1 MDETVE
7 IKTERERE
15 ATGPYPT
22 TPPLFTACSAEEVR
36 RRNLPLL
43 GDTLPSSLSSSPS
56 YFTRRLRDRPPPRSR
71 SWRRPENPSP
81 LRTRGREKGRRE
93 RVHRFDVIPL
103 WEKKRKEGSYR
114 NQAARVS
121 YTRLILRREREC
133 MCAFLSL
140 SLSFSPASNFNY
152 TATRR
157 ARFDARPVYQDNGFH
172 RRPMV
177 RIYPIRGKGL
187 RLISIASRYPSPA
200 DRFVRIFPLSLS
212 LSSRTAS
219 TGYSVH
225 EATTRHDDTIRY
237 DTVFFFFFFSGR
249 NLPSKSL
256 SKHEEEIRLSCN
268 RCVTIEK

>member
-1 MDETVE
+1 MASSR
-7 IKTERERE
+7 KPFSLANQRKRKRE
-15 ATGPYPT
+15 A
-22 TPPLFTACSAEEVR
+22 
-36 RRNLPLL
+36 
-43 GDTLPSSLSSSPS
+43 
-56 YFTRRLRDRPPPRSR
+56 
-71 SWRRPENPSP
+71 
-81 LRTRGREKGRRE
+81 RTRLTDSTLSLFG
-93 RVHRFDVIPL
+93 
-103 WEKKRKEGSYR
+103 KRKEKKYR

-121 YTRLILRREREC
+121 YTRLILRRGRTKRVC
-133 MCAFLSL
+133 MCAFTLSL

-157 ARFDARPVYQDNGFH
+157 ARFDARPAYQDNGFH

-200 DRFVRIFPLSLS
+200 DRFVRIFRPSLS

-219 TGYSVH
+219 IGYSVH

>member
-1 MDETVE
+1 MYVC
-7 IKTERERE
+7 I
-15 ATGPYPT
+15 Y
-22 TPPLFTACSAEEVR
+22 
-36 RRNLPLL
+36 
-43 GDTLPSSLSSSPS
+43 
-56 YFTRRLRDRPPPRSR
+56 
-71 SWRRPENPSP
+71 
-81 LRTRGREKGRRE
+81 
-93 RVHRFDVIPL
+93 
-103 WEKKRKEGSYR
+103 
-114 NQAARVS
+114 
-121 YTRLILRREREC
+121 
-133 MCAFLSL
+133 SL

-157 ARFDARPVYQDNGFH
+157 ARFDARPAYQDNGFH

-200 DRFVRIFPLSLS
+200 DRFVRIFRLSLS